1 MYDLEA
7 SAPRT
12 HRFKTARG
20 IIMKILQQGFH
31 AHKYQAL
38 GNDYL
43 VIDPAE
49 FQMSFSASAI
59 SALCDRNR
67 GVGSDGI
74 LYGPI
79 LSQTSSVIC
88 SPFGL
93 RIFNPDGS
101 EAEKSGNGL
110 RIFSLYLYER
120 GFVGKEPFEVQ
131 TKGGMVECRI
141 LATNSPCSGEDGY
154 RKDDHR
160 EEGYEEEHYVEVSM
174 GEARFLP
181 GSSTLAI
188 DGIEFRTIRVSMGNP
203 HCVLLGQ
210 YPTEELAR
218 RIGPLVENHPD
229 FPNRTNVQFLEVI
242 DRQTIR
248 IEIWERGAGYT
259 LASGSSSCAAAAAA
273 RRLGLVENEVR
284 VRMAG
289 GTLYIDMR
297 EPNIKMTGPA
307 ERSFDLVFSP
317 SLMHLAMKDKGD

>member
-1 MYDLEA
+1 MSVL
-7 SAPRT
+7 P
-12 HRFKTARG
+12 
-20 IIMKILQQGFH
+20 QGFH

-43 VIDPAE
+43 VVDPAE
-49 FQMSFSASAI
+49 VRISLSASAI

-79 LSQTSSVIC
+79 LSPSSLVVG

-120 GFVGKEPFEVQ
+120 GLVADEPFQVQ

-141 LATNSPCSGEDGY
+141 LATKDIYADDACS
-154 RKDDHR
+154 R
-160 EEGYEEEHYVEVSM
+160 EEGYEEERDEDSEKHNEDLEERHEERHIEVSM
-174 GEARFLP
+174 GEPRFLP

-188 DGIEFRTIRVSMGNP
+188 DGLEFRTVRVSMGNP
-203 HCVLLGQ
+203 HCVLLIQ
-210 YPTEELAR
+210 HPTEELAR
-218 RIGPLVENHPD
+218 SIGPLVENHPD

-242 DRQTIR
+242 DRKTIR

-259 LASGSSSCAAAAAA
+259 LASGSSSCAAAVAA
-273 RRLGLVENEVR
+273 RRRGLVDDEVT
-284 VRMAG
+284 VKMPG
-289 GTLYIDMR
+289 GALTIDMR
-297 EPNIKMTGPA
+297 EPNIRMTGPA
-307 ERSFDLVFSP
+307 VRSFDLVFSP
-317 SLMHLAMKDKGD
+317 YLMRLAMNMKENGD

>member
-1 MYDLEA
+1 M
-7 SAPRT
+7 
-12 HRFKTARG
+12 
-20 IIMKILQQGFH
+20 IMSILPQGFH

-43 VIDPAE
+43 VVDPAE
-49 FQMSFSASAI
+49 ARISLSASAI

-74 LYGPI
+74 LYGPL
-79 LSQTSSVIC
+79 LSPSSSVVG

-120 GFVGKEPFEVQ
+120 GLVGDEPFQVQ

-141 LATNSPCSGEDGY
+141 LATKDVYADGACSGE
-154 RKDDHR
+154 K
-160 EEGYEEEHYVEVSM
+160 GYEEERDGEKRQKDSEKSHRAGEERHIEVSM
-174 GEARFLP
+174 GVPRFLP
-181 GSSTLAI
+181 GSSMLTI
-188 DGIEFRTIRVSMGNP
+188 DGIEFRTVRVSMGNP

-210 YPTEELAR
+210 HPTEELAR

-242 DRQTIR
+242 DRKTIR

-273 RRLGLVENEVR
+273 KRLGLVDDEVTAK
-284 VRMAG
+284 MPG
-289 GTLYIDMR
+289 GALTIDMR
-297 EPNIKMTGPA
+297 EPNIRMTGPA
-307 ERSFDLVFSP
+307 VRSFDLVFSP
-317 SLMHLAMKDKGD
+317 YLMRLAMNIKEKGD